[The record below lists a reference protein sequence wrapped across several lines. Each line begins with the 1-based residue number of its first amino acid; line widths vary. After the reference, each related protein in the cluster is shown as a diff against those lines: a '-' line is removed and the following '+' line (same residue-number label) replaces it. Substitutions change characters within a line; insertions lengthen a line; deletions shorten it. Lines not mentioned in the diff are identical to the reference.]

1 MAVRWFAA
9 LVAATL
15 ALAGTPAWARP
26 NSIPVPA
33 DPAKA
38 CAAVKAAD
46 FSQLLDAPTGIITAT
61 VLPFRS
67 DNHEYGPTNIE
78 ICEVIGFVAP
88 TIGFKLIMP
97 TKGWNGKYLQGGC
110 GGGCGTTK
118 LFWCDDP
125 LRRGYACLGSDMGHQ
140 GNVGDWRWA
149 WNNIQLQGD
158 FGFRST
164 HVASLAG
171 KAVVAAFYGRP
182 ARLSYYWGCS
192 TGGRQAYHEA
202 EFYPADFAGIV
213 GGSPPLNETGSA
225 VQIAWT
231 VKANLRADGSEI
243 LGVPEA
249 QLLHRAVV
257 DLCDMNDGIK
267 DGLIGD
273 ARACRFNPAT
283 IICKAGQSGRG
294 TCLTAEQAEA
304 ARRMYAGPHDSK
316 GKAIGYYG
324 GVMPGSEINWVGDY
338 IDGPTRKAQYRAFIA
353 NVFRYIGFNPGPGPN
368 WTLND
373 LDFDRDPARLQIN
386 EALYRADNPD
396 FRLFRAAGGKFI
408 SFQGW
413 SDTSIVPLGTV
424 DFYETVARTMGG
436 YARTKDFFRFYAVPG
451 MRHCSADG
459 DGADNIDTLTA
470 LENWVEQGS
479 APDML
484 IGYNFDWHGPAT
496 AAPVWPLDPARVRF
510 ARPLFPYPEQAIY
523 RGSGDANDPK
533 NWRRVTPRPS
543 PDNG

>member
-1 MAVRWFAA
+1 MMAIRWFSGMIAA
-9 LVAATL
+9 LLLVL
-15 ALAGTPAWARP
+15 GGSAWAQG
-26 NSIPVPA
+26 PA
-33 DPAKA
+33 MPSPAASA
-38 CAAVKAAD
+38 CAAVRGVD
-46 FSQLLDAPTGIITAT
+46 FGTLQDAPTSIISAAIIT
-61 VLPFRS
+61 
-67 DNHEYGPTNIE
+67 YGPDKREVCQIE
-78 ICEVIGFVAP
+78 GVINP
-88 TIGFKLIMP
+88 TIGFKIVMP
-97 TKGWNGKYLQGGC
+97 TTGWNGKYIQGGC
-110 GGGCGTTK
+110 GGACGTTK

-171 KAVVAAFYGRP
+171 KAVVAAFYGKP
-182 ARLSYYWGCS
+182 AKLSYYWGCS

-202 EFYPADFAGIV
+202 EFYPEDFAGIV

-243 LGVPEA
+243 LGVPQA
-249 QLLHRAVV
+249 RLLHDAVV
-257 DLCDMNDGIK
+257 ALCDKNDGIK
-267 DGLIGD
+267 DGVIGD
-273 ARACRFNPAT
+273 ARLCRFRPET
-283 IICKAGQSGRG
+283 IVCKAGQAAG

-316 GKAIGYYG
+316 GKLIGFYG
-324 GVMPGSEINWVGDY
+324 GVMPGSELNWIGDY
-338 IDGPTRKAQYRAFIA
+338 IDGPTRKAQYRDFIA
-353 NVFRYIGFNPGPGPN
+353 NVFRYIGFNPGPGPS
-368 WTLND
+368 WTLKD
-373 LDFDRDPARLQIN
+373 LDFDRDPQRLQIN

-396 FRLFRAAGGKFI
+396 FRLFKAAGGKFLGY
-408 SFQGW
+408 QGW

-436 YARTKDFFRFYAVPG
+436 YDRTKEFFRFYAVPG
-451 MRHCSADG
+451 MRHCSSDG
-459 DGADNIDTLTA
+459 DGADNIDFLTA
-470 LENWVEQGS
+470 LENWVEQGK

-484 IGYNFDWHGPAT
+484 VGYNFDWRGVTYVAPIWPRPA
-496 AAPVWPLDPARVRF
+496 DQIRF
-510 ARPLFPYPEQAIY
+510 TRPQFPYPDRAVWS
-523 RGSGDANDPK
+523 GKGDADDPK
-533 NWRRVTPRPS
+533 TWRRVRPS